1 MISTDQ
7 HWDAIYDR
15 ALINDSDPLNCTE
28 VLRENAFLLPP
39 KGKALDI
46 ACGMGANA
54 TFLARHGLAVTAVDI
69 SKVAIDKLSAY
80 ASCNALDINAYDQN
94 IDPNSIHKCAFD
106 VIVVSRFLD
115 RRLSDAIID
124 ALKPDG
130 LLFYQTFTKEKTTPT
145 SPNNPDYLLNRN
157 ELLILFSSLQVILYR
172 ENGLVGLP
180 SIGLRNQA
188 QFIGQKY
195 INKTS

>member
-7 HWDAIYDR
+7 HWDTLYSNAT
-15 ALINDSDPLNCTE
+15 INDSDPLNCAE
-28 VLRENAFLLPP
+28 ILSENAFLLPP
-39 KGKALDI
+39 KGKAFDL

-69 SKVAIDKLSAY
+69 SKVAIDKLSVY
-80 ASCNALDINAYDQN
+80 ASSNALDINAYVQN
-94 IDPNSIHKCAFD
+94 IDPKSIPKCAFD

-145 SPNNPDYLLNRN
+145 SPNNPNYLLSRN
-157 ELLILFSSLQVILYR
+157 ELLTLFSSLQVILYR

-180 SIGLRNQA
+180 SSGLRNQA
-188 QFIGQKY
+188 QFIGQKN

>member
-15 ALINDSDPLNCTE
+15 ALINDSAPLNCAE

>member
-7 HWDAIYDR
+7 HWNVIYDK
-15 ALINDSDPLNCTE
+15 ASISDSDPLNCAE
-28 VLRENAFLLPP
+28 ILSENAFLLPLE
-39 KGKALDI
+39 GKALDL

-54 TFLARHGLAVTAVDI
+54 TFLAKHGLAVTAVDI
-69 SKVAIDKLSAY
+69 SKVAIDKLSTY
-80 ASCNALDINAYDQN
+80 ASCNALDINAYVQN
-94 IDPNSIHKCAFD
+94 IDPKSIPKCAFD

-157 ELLILFSSLQVILYR
+157 ELLTLFSSLQVILYR

-180 SIGLRNQA
+180 SSGLRNQA
-188 QFIGQKY
+188 QFIGQKN

>member
-39 KGKALDI
+39 KGKAFDL

-54 TFLARHGLAVTAVDI
+54 MFLARHGLAVTAVDI

-130 LLFYQTFTKEKTTPT
+130 LLFYQTFTREKVSPRP
-145 SPNNPDYLLNRN
+145 PNNPDYLLMES
-157 ELLILFSSLQVILYR
+157 ELLALFAPLKVLFYR
-172 ENGLVGLP
+172 DNALIGNRLR
-180 SIGLRNQA
+180 GLRNEA
-188 QFIGQKY
+188 QFVGQKCRV
-195 INKTS
+195 

>member
-15 ALINDSDPLNCTE
+15 ALINDSAPLNCAE

-180 SIGLRNQA
+180 SSGLRNQA
-188 QFIGQKY
+188 QFIGQKN

>member
-1 MISTDQ
+1 MISKDQ
-7 HWDAIYDR
+7 HWDTLYSNAT
-15 ALINDSDPLNCTE
+15 INDSDLLNCAE
-28 VLRENAFLLPP
+28 ILSENAFLLPP
-39 KGKALDI
+39 KGKAFDL

-69 SKVAIDKLSAY
+69 SKVAIDKLSTY
-80 ASCNALDINAYDQN
+80 ASSNALDINAYVQN
-94 IDPNSIHKCAFD
+94 IDPKSIPKCAFD

-145 SPNNPDYLLNRN
+145 SPNNPNYLLNRN
-157 ELLILFSSLQVILYR
+157 ELLTLFSSLQVILYR

-180 SIGLRNQA
+180 GSGLRNQA
-188 QFIGQKY
+188 QFIGQKN
-195 INKTS
+195 INKTL

>member
-1 MISTDQ
+1 MIASIQ
-7 HWDAIYDR
+7 HKWDKIYQGLEPDC
-15 ALINDSDPLNCTE
+15 LLPIE
-28 VLRENAFLLPP
+28 VLIKNDFLLPAT
-39 KGKALDI
+39 GNALDL
-46 ACGMGANA
+46 ASGLGANA
-54 TFLARHGLAVTAVDI
+54 IFLANKGLAVTAYDI
-69 SKVAIDKLSAY
+69 SIVAINKLNAY
-80 ASCNALDINAYDQN
+80 AAQQGLDINACHEN
-94 IDPNSIHKCAFD
+94 IAPKSFSECAFD

-157 ELLILFSSLQVILYR
+157 ELLTLFSSLQVILYR

-180 SIGLRNQA
+180 SSGLRNQV
-188 QFIGQKY
+188 QFIGQKN